1 MRVPSA
7 RTHTDA
13 VACVASAV
21 KAYTALRYHGKI
33 SSGNTVL
40 IMSAASAN
48 GLVAIQLASAWGAK
62 VMWVSW
68 LILVKEKN
76 LHTYFWSASYGL
88 VVVLTSEQIIG
99 TMGSLLS

>member
-1 MRVPSA
+1 MHSILFLLFWIKTAPDLFIDRLDRFLCIFYVTVRVPSA

-21 KAYTALRYHGKI
+21 TAYTALIYHGKI
-33 SSGNTVL
+33 TSGNTVL

-62 VMWVSW
+62 VMSFM
-68 LILVKEKN
+68 
-76 LHTYFWSASYGL
+76 TFFS
-88 VVVLTSEQIIG
+88 
-99 TMGSLLS
+99 

>member
-1 MRVPSA
+1 MYILCTVRVPSA

-21 KAYTALRYHGKI
+21 KAYTALIYHGKI
-33 SSGNTVL
+33 TSGNTVL

-62 VMWVSW
+62 VMSFM
-68 LILVKEKN
+68 
-76 LHTYFWSASYGL
+76 TFFS
-88 VVVLTSEQIIG
+88 
-99 TMGSLLS
+99 